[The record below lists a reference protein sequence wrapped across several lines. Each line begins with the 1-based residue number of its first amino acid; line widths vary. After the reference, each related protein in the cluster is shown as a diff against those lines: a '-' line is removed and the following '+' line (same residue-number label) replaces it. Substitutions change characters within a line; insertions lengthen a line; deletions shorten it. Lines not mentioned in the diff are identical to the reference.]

1 MQPIA
6 AAMVAAATARR
17 SPKAMSV
24 TTSMDTIQAELAA
37 SRPIYLRDLQDL
49 LGSLDQGTTI
59 SKTSDAALSF
69 GGYRT
74 TTYRYADLDQ
84 HRMRVEVEVIDD
96 TQAVVRLALF
106 LKPSSGLHTGQL
118 IERYEL
124 YKLPIYGAHGG
135 FEQYAR
141 SYPGGNLDVYVPLV
155 NESGTGCPTEIHV
168 FADPRI
174 SSPTAYHAPR

>member
-1 MQPIA
+1 MK
-6 AAMVAAATARR
+6 T
-17 SPKAMSV
+17 KAMSV
-24 TTSMDTIQAELAA
+24 TTSMDAIQAELAA
-37 SRPIYLRDLQDL
+37 SRPIYLRDLQGL
-49 LGSLDQGTTI
+49 VGALDEGTTI

-74 TTYRYADLDQ
+74 TTYRYADIDQ
-84 HRMRVEVEVIDD
+84 PCLRVEVEVIDD

-106 LKPSSGLHTGQL
+106 LKPSAGLPTDQL
-118 IERYEL
+118 ITRYEL
-124 YKLPIYGAHGG
+124 YKLPVYGAHDG

-141 SYPGGNLDVYVPLV
+141 SYPGGNLDVYVPLAGEV
-155 NESGTGCPTEIHV
+155 GSSCPTEIHV